1 MFTAAFYSFCL
12 TLWLI
17 TTSEV
22 FRNPTGEPL
31 PEESRDLSHYRIKN
45 RAEEE
50 ASPFF
55 QKLPGTNWTLY
66 DIRFGDISD
75 RQQIVGVPGK
85 LNFPEGAESEVNL
98 MELEMEEERKE
109 NGGLGMGNKGIGN
122 FGSKN
127 RSTGSH
133 VLVYN
138 RVPKCA
144 SETMLSI
151 IRLPRLPLI

>member
-1 MFTAAFYSFCL
+1 MSLLTKVFTAAFYSFCL

-22 FRNPTGEPL
+22 FRNPT
-31 PEESRDLSHYRIKN
+31 EEELSHRVKK
-45 RAEEE
+45 RSEEE

-66 DIRFGDISD
+66 DIRFGDISNQ
-75 RQQIVGVPGK
+75 QQIVGVPGK
-85 LNFPEGAESEVNL
+85 LNFPEGAEVAVNL
-98 MELEMEEERKE
+98 MELQMEEERKA
-109 NGGLGMGNKGIGN
+109 NGGLANNRIGN
-122 FGSKN
+122 FGRKN
-127 RSTGSH
+127 RSRGSH

-151 IRLPRLPLI
+151 IR

>member
-1 MFTAAFYSFCL
+1 MSLLTKVFTAAFYSFCL

-22 FRNPTGEPL
+22 FRSPTD
-31 PEESRDLSHYRIKN
+31 EELSDRVKK
-45 RAEEE
+45 RSEEE

-66 DIRFGDISD
+66 DIRFGDISNQ
-75 RQQIVGVPGK
+75 QQIVGVPGK
-85 LNFPEGAESEVNL
+85 LNFPEGAEVEVNL
-98 MELEMEEERKE
+98 MELEMEEERKA
-109 NGGLGMGNKGIGN
+109 NGGLANNRIGN
-122 FGSKN
+122 FGRKN
-127 RSTGSH
+127 RSRGSH

-151 IRLPRLPLI
+151 IR